1 MVLGWIQLK
10 WGLVAQETRS
20 LCYLTYIVSHVTSD
34 SFPLFTDH
42 KVVYIH
48 VNYKFNQ
55 KLQKKWYHFLKK
67 RLNLCIKM
75 FNLSRSIKFLQ
86 RWEKTLKQ
94 KNICPFLDPV
104 SGKLNPDPE
113 FSAVCLSKQYSSV
126 FTQLRPEWTI
136 ENRQEFFSLDMN
148 NSGKTFL
155 SDFEFTDS
163 DIEFACIELS
173 YSASPGPDGI
183 PSSLLKI
190 CKKQLKKPLFISWRS
205 SLNKSIIHPDLLLVL
220 ISPIHKG
227 GSRVDPGR
235 YRPVALTS
243 HLIKVFERVLRKALV
258 NHLEGFNLI
267 PNSQHG
273 FRAHRSTLI
282 QLLTYW
288 DNVLECLEKGET
300 VDVIYTD
307 FSKAFD

>member
-1 MVLGWIQLK
+1 
-10 WGLVAQETRS
+10 
-20 LCYLTYIVSHVTSD
+20 
-34 SFPLFTDH
+34 
-42 KVVYIH
+42 
-48 VNYKFNQ
+48 
-55 KLQKKWYHFLKK
+55 
-67 RLNLCIKM
+67 
-75 FNLSRSIKFLQ
+75 
-86 RWEKTLKQ
+86 
-94 KNICPFLDPV
+94 
-104 SGKLNPDPE
+104 
-113 FSAVCLSKQYSSV
+113 
-126 FTQLRPEWTI
+126 
-136 ENRQEFFSLDMN
+136 MN

-163 DIEFACIELS
+163 DIEFVCIELS
-173 YSASPGPDGI
+173 YSASQGPDGI
-183 PSSLLKI
+183 HSSSLKI
-190 CKKQLKKPLFISWRS
+190 WKKQLKKPLFNSWRS

-220 ISPIHKG
+220 ISTIYKG

-300 VDVIYTD
+300 VDVMYTD
-307 FSKAFD
+307 FSKAFDQCVTDVLLRTLTLFVAGRGGFRPPPNDFFDRSTLKDCKSWGHWVSKSKLLYWEDTQKGFGSKNFFESGPEAVEVGLAENLSD

>member
-1 MVLGWIQLK
+1 M
-10 WGLVAQETRS
+10 
-20 LCYLTYIVSHVTSD
+20 
-34 SFPLFTDH
+34 
-42 KVVYIH
+42 
-48 VNYKFNQ
+48 
-55 KLQKKWYHFLKK
+55 
-67 RLNLCIKM
+67 
-75 FNLSRSIKFLQ
+75 
-86 RWEKTLKQ
+86 
-94 KNICPFLDPV
+94 DPV

-113 FSAVCLSKQYSSV
+113 FSAECLSKQYSSV

-163 DIEFACIELS
+163 DIEFVCIELS
-173 YSASPGPDGI
+173 YSASPGPNGI

-190 CKKQLKKPLFISWRS
+190 CKKQLKKPLFISC
-205 SLNKSIIHPDLLLVL
+205 IIHPDLLLVL

-282 QLLTYW
+282 QLLT
-288 DNVLECLEKGET
+288 
-300 VDVIYTD
+300 
-307 FSKAFD
+307 